1 MNFGE
6 SISTCMG
13 KYFTFS
19 GRASRSEYW
28 WFYLFATIVPWG
40 GQIVSSTM
48 YTTGDPMVNLLPTI
62 ISLAFLFPI
71 LAAGSRRLHDIGKS
85 GWWMLISAVPLIGGI
100 WLLIL
105 LVTDSQLEE
114 NIYGENSHHKIESC
128 YKGLARSLKDALEVD
143 KRIKNSIPSTK
154 GSI

>member
-28 WFYLFATIVPWG
+28 WFYLFTMIVSWG
-40 GQIVSSTM
+40 AQIVSSTI
-48 YTTGDPMVNLLPTI
+48 YTIGDPMVNLLPTI
-62 ISLAFLFPI
+62 ISLAFLFPV

-85 GWWMLISAVPLIGGI
+85 GWWQLISITIIGLIPLII
-100 WLLIL
+100 WLASD
-105 LVTDSQLEE
+105 TKASGDKYSQ
-114 NIYGENSHHKIESC
+114 
-128 YKGLARSLKDALEVD
+128 
-143 KRIKNSIPSTK
+143 
-154 GSI
+154 